1 MELRRKLFHIA
12 FGVLV
17 LSLAIFLDPEYAIA
31 FTFLSLL
38 MGLLILDRKLRRLK
52 VPLADELLEL
62 FGRPGEPPGYGAFW
76 FIFGLLALLTFI
88 IKREDMLAS
97 ILMLGVG
104 DAVST
109 IIGYSGRHGL
119 PYNRNK
125 TFEGSLAFIAVSLV
139 SFAWLGPIAIPFAL
153 LGALVESLDARID
166 DNLLISL
173 YCIAFFLILG

>member
-1 MELRRKLFHIA
+1 MEIRRKLFHIA
-12 FGVLV
+12 FGILV

-31 FTFLSLL
+31 FTFVSLL
-38 MGLLILDRKLRRLK
+38 AGLLILDRKLRKLK

-76 FIFGLLALLTFI
+76 FIFGLLALLAFVV
-88 IKREDMLAS
+88 KREEMLAS
-97 ILMLGVG
+97 ILMLGLG

-109 IIGYSGRHGL
+109 LVGSTGRRRL
-119 PYNRNK
+119 PYNKNK
-125 TFEGSLAFIAVSLV
+125 TFEGSLAFFAISLASV
-139 SFAWLGPIAIPFAL
+139 AWLGLIAVPFAF
-153 LGALVESLDARID
+153 LGAFVESIDARID

>member
-17 LSLAIFLDPEYAIA
+17 LSLAFFFDPEYAIA

-38 MGLLILDRKLRRLK
+38 AGLLVLDRKLRRLR

-76 FIFGLLALLTFI
+76 FIFGLLALLAFVVR
-88 IKREDMLAS
+88 REEMLAS
-97 ILMLGVG
+97 LLMLGVG

-109 IIGYSGRHGL
+109 IIGSRGRWRI
-119 PYNRNK
+119 PYNTGK
-125 TFEGSLAFIAVSLV
+125 TFEGSLGFLAASLV
-139 SFAWLGPIAIPFAL
+139 SFIWLGPTAVPFAL
-153 LGALVESLDARID
+153 LGTLVESIGARID

-173 YCIAFFLILG
+173 FCVAFFLIA